1 MTRLGG
7 IKQSMR
13 QSSLGRNAFEK
24 LGGNV
29 LVLSAAALHRQAGVQ
44 KIMDPVCTE
53 NCSAGILKMSPN
65 DTFKAEQVE
74 WLQLREK

>member
-1 MTRLGG
+1 
-7 IKQSMR
+7 MR

-24 LGGNV
+24 

-74 WLQLREK
+74 WL